1 MEQPAG
7 FRYID
12 AHTHLHPPWLAQAI
26 RRWFA
31 ERTHWR
37 LDYPTE
43 PAEVAAFLRAR
54 GVERF
59 AFFSYAHKAG
69 IAREIN
75 RWLRETARG
84 IPDGLPLAT
93 VHPDDDDPVGVVET
107 ALEAYGFYGL
117 KCHIQVQRFYPDD
130 PRMLPVYARL
140 VEADRVLVIHAGTA
154 PHGSQFVGLERLA
167 RVLERFPDLRV
178 ALCHMGAYE
187 TPLAFQLLERF
198 PNLFLD
204 TTMAMTPASTPYTGI
219 EPGRISDET
228 LCRFAD
234 RILFGS
240 DFPNLPYDY
249 EEERRGLWDRDL
261 PLEVYRKIFYANALR
276 FFRPGPAPGIAS

>member
-1 MEQPAG
+1 MEPQAG

-37 LDYPTE
+37 LHYPTE
-43 PAEVAAFLRAR
+43 PAQVAAFLREH

-84 IPDGLPLAT
+84 LPDGLPLAT
-93 VHPDDDDPVGVVET
+93 VHPDDDDPAGLVET

-154 PHGSQFVGLERLA
+154 PHANRFVGLGRLA
-167 RVLERFPDLRV
+167 PVLERFPDLRV

-187 TPLAFQLLERF
+187 TPLAFELLERF
-198 PNLFLD
+198 PNLYLD
-204 TTMAMTPASTPYTGI
+204 TTMALSPLAAPYMEVKPWVTNEQLI
-219 EPGRISDET
+219 T
-228 LCRFAD
+228 WQD
-234 RILFGS
+234 RICFGS
-240 DFPNLPYDY
+240 DFPIIPYDY
-249 EEERRGLWDRDL
+249 EVEVRGILDRGL
-261 PLEVYRKIFYANALR
+261 PEEVEQKIFFENARRLL
-276 FFRPGPAPGIAS
+276 GL